1 MLKPEYTKKFNKDIK
16 RVEKR
21 GLDLEEVKNIIR
33 KLINCEPLDIKHKD
47 HELSG
52 NYNNHRE
59 CHIKPDWLLIY
70 KIFEEKSIIKFIR
83 TGTHSD
89 LFKE

>member
-1 MLKPEYTKKFNKDIK
+1 MLKIDFTSRFKRDYKNIKKQVFFNK
-16 RVEKR
+16 
-21 GLDLEEVKNIIR
+21 EEFDNVVD
-33 KLINCEPLDIKHKD
+33 KLARQIPLDPKYND

-52 NYNNHRE
+52 NYAGHRE

-70 KIFEEKSIIKFIR
+70 KVKDDILTLTLIR

-89 LFKE
+89 LF